1 MHTKPQN
8 TTPVNSEPRQIV
20 RFHRSTREIAMGGTR
35 VYPKQNY

>member
-1 MHTKPQN
+1 MHTKPQPS
-8 TTPVNSEPRQIV
+8 TPVNSEPRQFV